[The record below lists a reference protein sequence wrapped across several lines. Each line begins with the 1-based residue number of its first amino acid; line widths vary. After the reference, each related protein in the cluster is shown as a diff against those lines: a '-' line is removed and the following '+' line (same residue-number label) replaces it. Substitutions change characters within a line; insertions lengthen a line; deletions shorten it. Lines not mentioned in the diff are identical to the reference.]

1 MNKLELLKIESMA
14 NAAIIAPAGH
24 GKTEMVVEMIAAFS
38 GKQLVLTHTNAGV
51 DAIQKRINKYGVST
65 GKCSVMTIAAFCM
78 RWVYAY
84 HWTADID
91 MNLSSFNRAEQE
103 KYYSQL
109 YSGALNLLSH
119 GWVGDILK
127 ASYTGVIV
135 DEYQDCTLIQ
145 HSIIKQINEYLPV
158 KVLGD
163 PLQGIFGFKDPIV
176 DWNNLGYEI
185 INVETY
191 PWRWKKTNP
200 VLGEY
205 LSRLRKLILPTLDGE
220 ECSIEI
226 RSTDGFLK
234 TIAQDSFNGYALL
247 PEIRR
252 YNSVLFLTKWEREQ
266 LEICHKMPGIFQQ
279 DEKQDC
285 VELFKYA
292 ETFDNYSGVQLLLAV
307 LKFVSL
313 CATQVSAECG
323 SYIKRLE
330 SGSMDFSRIRKNP
343 ELGILLQSL
352 GNSKTHSALSD
363 ALRWFMETNI
373 FKFYRSELYREM
385 LRCIALSKSREISF
399 YDSARLIRSDLSLQ
413 KRYTDFKYLSSR
425 TLLSK
430 GLEFDCVIIDTCRC
444 LTAKEFYVA
453 MTRAKQ
459 MVYVIISQ
467 PTLVLKP

>member
-1 MNKLELLKIESMA
+1 MNELELLKIERMA

-24 GKTEMVVEMIAAFS
+24 GKTEMVVDMIAAFS

-51 DAIQKRINKYGVST
+51 DAIQKRIAKRNVSVS
-65 GKCSVMTIAAFCM
+65 KCSVMTIASFCM

-84 HWTADID
+84 HRTATID
-91 MNLSSFNRAEQE
+91 TSLSFLNRAEQV

-109 YSGALNLLSH
+109 YSGAFRLFSH
-119 GWVGDILK
+119 GWVGKIMK
-127 ASYTGVIV
+127 ASYAGVIV

-163 PLQGIFGFKDPIV
+163 PLQGIFGFKDQIV

-191 PWRWKKTNP
+191 PWRWEKTNP
-200 VLGEY
+200 ALGEY
-205 LSRLRKLILPTLDGE
+205 LSQLRKLISPALDDE

-226 RSTDGFLK
+226 RSTDGVLK

-252 YNSVLFLTKWEREQ
+252 YNSVLFLTKWEKEQ
-266 LEICHKMPGIFQQ
+266 LAMCKKMPGFFQQ

-285 VELFKYA
+285 AELFKYA
-292 ETFDNYSGVQLLLAV
+292 EEFDIRSGVQLLLAV
-307 LKFVSL
+307 LEFVSL
-313 CATQVSAECG
+313 CATQVSAECK
-323 SYIKRLE
+323 SYVNRLNNN
-330 SGSMDFSRIRKNP
+330 SMDFSRIRKNQ
-343 ELGILLQSL
+343 ELGIILQSL
-352 GNSKTHSALSD
+352 GNSKTHSALRD
-363 ALRWFMETNI
+363 ALQWFRETNT
-373 FKFYRSELYREM
+373 FKFYRSELYCEM

-399 YDSARLIRSDLSLQ
+399 YDSAKLIRSDLSLQ

-430 GLEFDCVIIDTCRC
+430 GLEFDCVIIDSCSN

-459 MVYVIISQ
+459 MVYVIINQ